1 MARRPATPSVG
12 EDLPP
17 SDFPNVV
24 APTTPMLD
32 HSFTLQAVMD
42 LKSRFGAVEAKT
54 DRLIGDVASQSGKID
69 EVRHQV
75 SFVKGAIWVG
85 GIVVVAVSTV
95 LSLLLSGKLTIGI
108 H

>member
-1 MARRPATPSVG
+1 
-12 EDLPP
+12 
-17 SDFPNVV
+17 
-24 APTTPMLD
+24 MLD

-42 LKSRFGAVEAKT
+42 LKARFGAIEAKT
-54 DRLIGDVASQSGKID
+54 DRLIVDVASQSGKID

-85 GIVVVAVSTV
+85 GIAIVAISTI
-95 LSLLLSGKLTIGI
+95 LSLWLSGKLSITI